1 MSYAHSEGSIMLN
14 QDKFISIVGSTDVIV
29 AADQTP
35 IDQDKRPSIAI
46 SVWGESNWPESDIR
60 RQLLSYA
67 ILAPNPHNMQPWL
80 VDLRRPGHII
90 LYCDRTRLL
99 PQTDP
104 LSLKLLIGY
113 GTFLDELE
121 LAATAAG
128 FQTEI
133 TYFPRGS
140 LGYSTQEKLEIRYID
155 DRPIASIRL
164 IPIPRSENHEIS
176 PSTTPS

>member
-1 MSYAHSEGSIMLN
+1 MLN

-29 AADQTP
+29 AADQTS
-35 IDQDKRPSIAI
+35 IVRDKRPTIAI
-46 SVWGESNWPESDIR
+46 PVWGESDLPKSDIR

-113 GTFLDELE
+113 GAFLEELE

-128 FQTEI
+128 FQTKI
-133 TYFPRGS
+133 TYFPKGS
-140 LGYSTQEKLEIRYID
+140 FGYSPQERLKLKYID
-155 DRPIASIRL
+155 DRPIAAIRL
-164 IPIPRSENHEIS
+164 IPIARSKTREIF
-176 PSTTPS
+176 PSMTPS